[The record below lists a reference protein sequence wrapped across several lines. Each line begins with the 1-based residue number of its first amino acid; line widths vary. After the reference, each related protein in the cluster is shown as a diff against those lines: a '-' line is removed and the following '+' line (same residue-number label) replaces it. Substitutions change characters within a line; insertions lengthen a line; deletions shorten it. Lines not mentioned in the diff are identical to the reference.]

1 MMASNSAADAAPR
14 SRDASAAPNFD
25 PIARPYRWMEALTFG
40 RALARCRNHFLPQL
54 AGRRRALL
62 LGDGD
67 GRFTARLLAA
77 NPQLHADA
85 IDLSAAMLSLLTRRA
100 HAAHPTASTRL
111 VRTHRAGALAF
122 LQNPAPAAEYDLIVG
137 HFFLDC
143 LTQSEVEALCACVRP
158 HLQPQA
164 LWLVSDFRIPSG
176 AMRWPARALVRL
188 LYLAFRL
195 LTGLRTA
202 RLPDHATALVAAGFA
217 RVAQRTSLAG
227 LLTTELWA
235 YTPAMLL
242 PPQRPRVDPVSD
254 PVPDPEPASPSLPEP
269 DPGVFHPDP
278 APPAPD
284 IHRKRPA

>member
-1 MMASNSAADAAPR
+1 
-14 SRDASAAPNFD
+14 
-25 PIARPYRWMEALTFG
+25 MEALTFG
-40 RALARCRNHFLPQL
+40 HALARCRNHFLPQL
-54 AGRRRALL
+54 AGRHRALL

-67 GRFTARLLAA
+67 GRFTARLLTA
-77 NPQLHADA
+77 NPQLYADA
-85 IDLSAAMLSLLTRRA
+85 VDLSAAMLSLLTRRA
-100 HAAHPTASTRL
+100 RAVHPTTNTRL
-111 VRTHRAGALAF
+111 RTHHTGALAF
-122 LQNPAPAAEYDLIVG
+122 AQNRTSAPDYDLVVS

-143 LTQSEVEALCACVRP
+143 LTQSEVETLCARVRP

-164 LWLVSDFRIPSG
+164 LWLISDFRIPSG
-176 AMRWPARALVRL
+176 PLRWPARVLVRL

-195 LTGLRTA
+195 LTGLHTTC
-202 RLPDHATALVAAGFA
+202 LPDHATALTAAGFA

-242 PPQRPRVDPVSD
+242 PPQRPRGEPLPD

-278 APPAPD
+278 APPVSNPAPSPKD
-284 IHRKRPA
+284 SCPPRA